1 MSDSPHTFDAV
12 HQSSHQSSHQAEYA
26 ASSTL
31 DSRRVEIIGVRH
43 HSPACARL
51 VAQRIRDSRPDWV
64 LIEGPT
70 DFNPRLDELFLPH
83 TLPLAIYSFCSA
95 GERLHRASWSPFADY
110 SPEWQALQVG
120 RECGAQLAFID
131 LPAWHDAFADISNRY
146 ADVTDSEQERLASAY
161 EAELGRQL
169 GIEGRDALWEH
180 LFESATLGS
189 ETSESETLEP
199 DAASATAS
207 RRDLAE
213 LSARL
218 RQYFINLR
226 GTDPGSASNQAREQ
240 MMARWIAW
248 AAQQGQQQNRVL
260 VVCGGYHAPMLA
272 QLWPSIEPDLRQD
285 SAAPA
290 TPNLNESI
298 AGVSDG
304 SIDSTVATGSY
315 LLPYTGKRL
324 DAFHGYASGMP
335 SPAFQQ
341 AVWEGGLQQAGAQ
354 LLQGIMQRL
363 RQKKL
368 PASTAD
374 MLAIHVRTQA
384 LARLRGHVQPL
395 RNDWLDALAGSLVRD
410 ALDAPLPW
418 TYRGPLR
425 RGTDPVLVEIM
436 DVLAGDQVG
445 QLAPGTPLPALQHA
459 VSRELLALDLQPP
472 LSASRT
478 ITLALLD
485 TADRAKSRVLHRLAI
500 LQIPGFTRLS
510 GPNWAMSGERSEQWQ
525 LSCPLEQQAALIEAA
540 IYGATLA
547 DAAIARLAEQL
558 AHSHGASALA
568 QLLNRAAQAGLPAFS
583 PGLLSRLHEAIS
595 SESRFEVLG
604 QPLAITHGLY
614 RHGHELGMAD
624 APALLELLQLTLDRL
639 LWLAEVHGSVSAQD
653 SNAHLAA
660 WQALR
665 LLLRDAQASAGLPL
679 GELPVARALA
689 VCQRKARHPQAAPL
703 SRGAALGCLLS
714 VAHDDQQQADE
725 IHSAIT
731 LLSALPAAAL
741 GDALQGL
748 LALARHELIHVPA
761 FIATLRQLVSALDEA
776 DFIQALPALRAAFAW
791 LPSFERGELAQQIL
805 HLLGSTASPRTLT
818 APLSKVDAE
827 TLARHSWREKQAVAI
842 LEHWGLAN

>member
-1 MSDSPHTFDAV
+1 MSDVLQTPQITR
-12 HQSSHQSSHQAEYA
+12 QAEYA
-26 ASSTL
+26 ASSTQ
-31 DSRRVEIIGVRH
+31 DSSRSRVEIIGVRH

-64 LIEGPT
+64 LIEGPA

-95 GERLHRASWSPFADY
+95 GELLHRALWSPFADY

-146 ADVTDSEQERLASAY
+146 ADVNDSEQERLASAY

-169 GIEGRDALWEH
+169 GIEGRDALWDH
-180 LFESATLGS
+180 LFESS
-189 ETSESETLEP
+189 TSS
-199 DAASATAS
+199 SS
-207 RRDLAE
+207 DLAE

-248 AAQQGQQQNRVL
+248 AAQQGQEGQQQNRVL

-272 QLWPSIEPDLRQD
+272 QLWPSIEPDIRQD

-290 TPNLNESI
+290 TPDLHESI

-304 SIDSTVATGSY
+304 SIASTVATGSY

-341 AVWEGGLQQAGAQ
+341 AVWESGLQQAGTQ
-354 LLQGIMQRL
+354 LLQGMMQRL

-374 MLAIHVRTQA
+374 LLAIHVRTQA

-436 DVLAGDQVG
+436 DVLAGDQAG
-445 QLAPGTPLPALQHA
+445 QLAPGTPLPALLHA
-459 VSRELLALDLQPP
+459 VSSELLALDLQPP
-472 LSASRT
+472 FSESRN

-485 TADRAKSRVLHRLAI
+485 EADRGKSRVLHRLAI
-500 LQIPGFTRLS
+500 LQIPGFKRLS

-525 LSCPLEQQAALIEAA
+525 LSHPLEQQAALIEAA

-665 LLLRDAQASAGLPL
+665 LLLRDAQASTGLPL
-679 GELPVARALA
+679 GELPITRALA

-714 VAHDDQQQADE
+714 VAHDDQQQADD
-725 IHSAIT
+725 IHSAIA
-731 LLSALPAAAL
+731 LLSALPPAAL

-818 APLSKVDAE
+818 APLTGLDAE
-827 TLARHSWREKQAVAI
+827 TLARHSWREKQAVAV
-842 LEHWGLAN
+842 LGSWGLK